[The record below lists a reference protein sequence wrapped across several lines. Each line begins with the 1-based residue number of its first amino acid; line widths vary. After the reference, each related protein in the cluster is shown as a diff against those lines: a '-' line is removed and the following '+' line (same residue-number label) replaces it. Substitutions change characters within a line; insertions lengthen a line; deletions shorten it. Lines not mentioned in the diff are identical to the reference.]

1 MTVIKDDDARKL
13 IARIVDGDQS
23 AFRALY
29 DLTISDVSKTVGF
42 LLDNPDG
49 RDDVIQEVYVSLY
62 GAMRQYNPSK
72 ALRPWLMGIVLRQI
86 SSYRR
91 SHWRFQRIKQKSVE
105 SSAPPIEHDFSEDV
119 ADKVFNEKL
128 LFAVLSLPPKLRS
141 VLVLR
146 FLHEHTREEIAEALS
161 IPVGTVNSRLTRA
174 IQELRAKN
182 FSIKTE
188 GGVAKYEF

>member
-1 MTVIKDDDARKL
+1 MIKDDDARKL
-13 IARIVDGDQS
+13 IARIIDGDPS

-42 LLDNPDG
+42 LLDNPNG

-62 GAMRQYNPSK
+62 RALRQYNPSK
-72 ALRPWLMGIVLRQI
+72 AFRPWLMGIVLRQV

-105 SSAPPIEHDFSEDV
+105 SSAPPMERDFSVDV
-119 ADKVFNEKL
+119 TDKIFNEKL
-128 LFAVLSLPPKLRS
+128 LRAVLGLTPKLRA

-146 FLHEHTREEIAEALS
+146 YLHDYTREEIAEALN

-174 IQELRAKN
+174 IQALREKN
-182 FSIKTE
+182 FSIATE
-188 GGVAKYEF
+188 GGVAEYEF